1 MAKLNA
7 LQEQLLKAGLAKKS
21 KAAEAAREQEKARRG
36 DAPSA
41 AAELQREAERAREE
55 KVERDRALAA
65 AQRAE
70 AHAKALKAQARQ
82 IISDK
87 RVTPKGDIE
96 YRYPID
102 GAIRSLLVD
111 DVTRRQL
118 ANGQLVLVRVDDGV
132 AVLPRL
138 AAEKVHER
146 APEWIVLD
154 NRAEHRSAA
163 DDAADTNASGSGNA
177 EDDAYYAQFTVPDDL
192 VW

>member
-36 DAPSA
+36 EAPSA
-41 AAELQREAERAREE
+41 AAEIQREAERAREE

-65 AQRAE
+65 AQKAE
-70 AHAKALKAQARQ
+70 AQAKALRAQSRQ
-82 IISDK
+82 ITLDK
-87 RVTPKGDIE
+87 RVVVKGDIE

-111 DVTRRQL
+111 EATRRQL
-118 ANGQLVLVRVDDGV
+118 ANGQLVIVRFDDGV

-138 AAEKVHER
+138 AAEKVRER
-146 APEWIVLD
+146 APELIVLD
-154 NRAEHRSAA
+154 NRSAT
-163 DDAADTNASGSGNA
+163 DTAPTAGST

>member
-21 KAAEAAREQEKARRG
+21 KAAEAAREQAKARRG
-36 DAPSA
+36 DAPST
-41 AAELQREAERAREE
+41 AAEIQREAERAREE
-55 KVERDRALAA
+55 KAERDRALAA
-65 AQRAE
+65 ERNAE
-70 AHAKALKAQARQ
+70 ARAKALRAQARQ
-82 IISDK
+82 IIADK
-87 RVTPKGDIE
+87 RVSTRGEIE

-111 DVTRRQL
+111 DALRRQL
-118 ANGQLVLVRVDDGV
+118 ANGQLVIVRGDDGV

-138 AAEKVHER
+138 AAEKVRER
-146 APEWIVLD
+146 VPEWIVLD
-154 NRAEHRSAA
+154 NRATDAAAA
-163 DDAADTNASGSGNA
+163 DGSANASGNT

>member
-41 AAELQREAERAREE
+41 SAELQRDAERAREE

-65 AQRAE
+65 AQKAE
-70 AHAKALKAQARQ
+70 AQAKALRAQARQ
-82 IISDK
+82 ITLDK
-87 RVTPKGDIE
+87 RIAVKGDIE
-96 YRYPID
+96 YRYPLD

-111 DVTRRQL
+111 EAARRQL
-118 ANGQLVLVRVDDGV
+118 ANGQLVVVRFDEGV
-132 AVLPRL
+132 ALLPRL
-138 AAEKVHER
+138 AAAKVRER
-146 APEWIVLD
+146 APELIVLD
-154 NRAEHRSAA
+154 NRSAA
-163 DDAADTNASGSGNA
+163 DAAPTAGDS
-177 EDDAYYAQFTVPDDL
+177 EDEAYYAQFTVPDDL

>member
-7 LQEQLLKAGLAKKS
+7 LQEQLLKTGLAKKS

-36 DAPSA
+36 EVPSA
-41 AAELQREAERAREE
+41 AAEIQREAERAREE
-55 KVERDRALAA
+55 KIERDRALAA
-65 AQRAE
+65 AQKAE
-70 AHAKALKAQARQ
+70 AQAKALKAQARQ
-82 IISDK
+82 IIRDK
-87 RVTPKGDIE
+87 RVALTGGIE

-111 DVTRRQL
+111 EVARRQF
-118 ANGQLVLVRVDDGV
+118 ANGQLVIVRADDGV
-132 AVLPRL
+132 AALPRL
-138 AAEKVHER
+138 AADKVRER

-154 NRAEHRSAA
+154 NRTGG
-163 DDAADTNASGSGNA
+163 DDDHGGSDASGVGNP